1 MVSLAV
7 LFYIFIFMFALI
19 GAIRGWAKEVIVTFS
34 VFLGL
39 FIITV
44 LQSYVP
50 AVESY
55 MNNSPIASQVGF
67 KAIVLSGIV
76 FCGYQT
82 PNLPMFNQNQRFQRN
97 LLQDLIL
104 GFMIGAI
111 NGFMIFGSLWYFIHE
126 ANYPYTFILAPIAG
140 TPAGEAALQLIPM
153 LPPTWLVT
161 PLIYFAIALSFM
173 FVLVVFI

>member
-7 LFYIFIFMFALI
+7 LFYIFIFIFALI
-19 GAIRGWAKEVIVTFS
+19 GAIRGLAKEVIATFS

-39 FIITV
+39 YVLAV

-55 MNNSPIASQVGF
+55 MTNSPVTSQIGF
-67 KAIVLSGIV
+67 KAFVVGGIV

-82 PNLPMFNQNQRFQRN
+82 PNLPMFVQSQRFDRN
-97 LLQDLIL
+97 RLQDLIL
-104 GFMIGAI
+104 GFMVGAI

-126 ANYPYTFILAPIAG
+126 GNYPYSFVLAPIAG
-140 TPAGEAALQLIPM
+140 TPAGEAALQLIPL
-153 LPPTWLVT
+153 LPPAWLVS
-161 PLIYFAIALSFM
+161 PFIYFAIALSFM

>member
-7 LFYIFIFMFALI
+7 LFYIFIFIFALI
-19 GAIRGWAKEVIVTFS
+19 GAIRGGAKEVIATFS
-34 VFLGL
+34 VVLGL
-39 FIITV
+39 FIIIV

-55 MNNSPIASQVGF
+55 MTDSPITSQIGF
-67 KAIVLSGIV
+67 KTIVLAGIV

-82 PNLPMFNQNQRFQRN
+82 PNLPVFNQSQRFHRGR
-97 LLQDLIL
+97 LQDLIL
-104 GFMIGAI
+104 GFMIGAL

-126 ANYPYTFILAPIAG
+126 ANYPYSFVLAPIAG

>member
-7 LFYIFIFMFALI
+7 LLYIFIFIFALI
-19 GAIRGWAKEVIVTFS
+19 GAIRGWAKEVIATFS

-55 MNNSPIASQVGF
+55 MANSPITSQIGF
-67 KAIVLSGIV
+67 KAIVLGGIV

-82 PNLPMFNQNQRFQRN
+82 PNLPMFNQNQRFHRDR
-97 LLQDLIL
+97 LQDLIL
-104 GFMIGAI
+104 GFVIGAI
-111 NGFMIFGSLWYFIHE
+111 NGFMLFGSLWYFIHE
-126 ANYPYTFILAPIAG
+126 ANYPYSFILAPIAG
-140 TPAGEAALQLIPM
+140 TPAGQAALQLIPL

>member
-7 LFYIFIFMFALI
+7 LFYIFIFIFALI
-19 GAIRGWAKEVIVTFS
+19 GAIRGVANEVSVIFS
-34 VFLGL
+34 VVLGL

-55 MNNSPIASQVGF
+55 MTNSPITSQIGF
-67 KAIVLSGIV
+67 KAIVLGGIV

-82 PNLPMFNQNQRFQRN
+82 PNLPVFNQSQRFRRDR
-97 LLQDLIL
+97 LQDLIL
-104 GFMIGAI
+104 GFMVGAL

-126 ANYPYTFILAPIAG
+126 ANYPYSFVLAPIAG
-140 TPAGEAALQLIPM
+140 TPAGEAALQLIPL
-153 LPPTWLVT
+153 LPPAWLVT
-161 PLIYFAIALSFM
+161 PLIYFAIALSFI

>member
-7 LFYIFIFMFALI
+7 LFYIFIFIFALI
-19 GAIRGWAKEVIVTFS
+19 GAIRGGAKEVIATFS
-34 VFLGL
+34 VVLGL
-39 FIITV
+39 YIIAV

-55 MNNSPIASQVGF
+55 ITNSPITSQIGF
-67 KAIVLSGIV
+67 KSIVLGGIV

-82 PNLPMFNQNQRFQRN
+82 PNLPMFNQNQRFRRDR
-97 LLQDLIL
+97 LQDLIL
-104 GFMIGAI
+104 GFMVGAL

-126 ANYPYTFILAPIAG
+126 ANYPYSFVLAPIAG
-140 TPAGEAALQLIPM
+140 TPAGEAAMQLIPM

>member
-7 LFYIFIFMFALI
+7 LFYIFIFIFALI
-19 GAIRGWAKEVIVTFS
+19 GAIRGGAKEVIATFS
-34 VFLGL
+34 VVLGL
-39 FIITV
+39 YIITV

-55 MNNSPIASQVGF
+55 MTNSPITSQIGF
-67 KAIVLSGIV
+67 KAIMLGGIV

-82 PNLPMFNQNQRFQRN
+82 PNLPVFNQNQSFHRSR
-97 LLQDLIL
+97 LQDLIL
-104 GFMIGAI
+104 GFMIGAL

-126 ANYPYTFILAPIAG
+126 ANYPYPFVLAPIAG
-140 TPAGEAALQLIPM
+140 TPAGEAAMQLIPM

>member
-7 LFYIFIFMFALI
+7 LFYIFIFIFALI
-19 GAIRGWAKEVIVTFS
+19 GAIRGGAKEVIATFS
-34 VFLGL
+34 VVLGL
-39 FIITV
+39 YIIAV

-55 MNNSPIASQVGF
+55 ITNSPITSQIGF
-67 KAIVLSGIV
+67 KSIVLGGIV

-82 PNLPMFNQNQRFQRN
+82 PNLPMFNQNQRFRRDR
-97 LLQDLIL
+97 LQDLIL
-104 GFMIGAI
+104 GFMVGAL

-126 ANYPYTFILAPIAG
+126 ANYPYSFVLAPIAG
-140 TPAGEAALQLIPM
+140 TPAGEAAMQLIPM

-161 PLIYFAIALSFM
+161 PLNYLAIALSFM

>member
-7 LFYIFIFMFALI
+7 LFYIFIFIFALI
-19 GAIRGWAKEVIVTFS
+19 GAIRGLSKEVIATFS

-39 FIITV
+39 YVLTV

-55 MNNSPIASQVGF
+55 MVNSPVTSQIGF
-67 KAIVLSGIV
+67 KVLVVGGIV

-82 PNLPMFNQNQRFQRN
+82 PNLPMFNQSQRFRRDR
-97 LLQDLIL
+97 LQDLIL
-104 GFMIGAI
+104 GFVVGGI

-126 ANYPYTFILAPIAG
+126 ANYPYSFVLAPIAG
-140 TPAGEAALQLIPM
+140 TPAGEAALQLIQL

-161 PLIYFAIALSFM
+161 PLIYFAIAVSFM